1 MQKSCGKCSHS
12 MEAETEGQV
21 LCVANPPVPIVTI
34 QGQIISVFPSMM
46 AWGKCDAFDK
56 GKTQKMN
63 PQPPEILEPDLKVVK
78 NGTLRAN

>member
-1 MQKSCGKCSHS
+1 
-12 MEAETEGQV
+12 MESETENQV
-21 LCVANPPVPIVTI
+21 LCVASPPVPIVTI

-46 AWGKCDAFDK
+46 EWGKCDAFDK

>member
-1 MQKSCGKCSHS
+1 MQKSCDKCSHS
-12 MEAETEGQV
+12 MESETEGQV

-46 AWGKCDAFDK
+46 EWGKCDAFDK

-63 PQPPEILEPDLKVVK
+63 TQPQEILEPNLKVV
-78 NGTLRAN
+78 N

>member
-12 MEAETEGQV
+12 MESETEGQI

-46 AWGKCDAFDK
+46 EWGKCDAYTK
-56 GKTQKMN
+56 GKTQTMN
-63 PQPPEILEPDLKVVK
+63 PQPPEILEPVLKVV
-78 NGTLRAN
+78 N

>member
-46 AWGKCDAFDK
+46 EWGKCDAFDK